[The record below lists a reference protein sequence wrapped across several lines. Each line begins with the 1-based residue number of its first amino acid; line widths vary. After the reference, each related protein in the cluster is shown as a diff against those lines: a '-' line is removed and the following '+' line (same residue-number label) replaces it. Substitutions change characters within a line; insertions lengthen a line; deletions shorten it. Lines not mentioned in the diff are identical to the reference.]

1 MPATYAIGRHKSI
14 IGRKRI
20 ESRSAIKVIIYISVD
35 IMLCHIHELLSFFT
49 FQIWQQRVG
58 HRH

>member
-1 MPATYAIGRHKSI
+1 MPATYAIGRHKSV

-20 ESRSAIKVIIYISVD
+20 ESRSAIEVIIYISVD

>member
-1 MPATYAIGRHKSI
+1 MPATYAIGRHKSV

-20 ESRSAIKVIIYISVD
+20 ESRSAIEVIIHISMD

-49 FQIWQQRVG
+49 FQIRQQRVG